1 MLDTKN
7 KLKECLK
14 REKKY
19 YITGKKRHDQL
30 VEWLVND
37 PSVRI
42 WKYQKALR
50 YTEYYFV
57 RRELKDC
64 LICGTEAN
72 EIV

>member
-50 YTEYYFV
+50 YTEY
-57 RRELKDC
+57 
-64 LICGTEAN
+64 
-72 EIV
+72 

>member
-42 WKYQKALR
+42 WKYQKFLDKGNR
-50 YTEYYFV
+50 ENRKKILYYGKSYKE
-57 RRELKDC
+57 RC
-64 LICGTEAN
+64 S
-72 EIV
+72 